1 MENKSS
7 YSPWSPNQ
15 KNNVNAIHTATH
27 LPQKVENVFLIM
39 ANQNEKIKKSN
50 SELVLFIN
58 KLQEDN
64 AFLLYIP
71 VLAVLL
77 PAKQ

>member
-1 MENKSS
+1 
-7 YSPWSPNQ
+7 
-15 KNNVNAIHTATH
+15 
-27 LPQKVENVFLIM
+27 M
-39 ANQNEKIKKSN
+39 ANQKEKIKKSN